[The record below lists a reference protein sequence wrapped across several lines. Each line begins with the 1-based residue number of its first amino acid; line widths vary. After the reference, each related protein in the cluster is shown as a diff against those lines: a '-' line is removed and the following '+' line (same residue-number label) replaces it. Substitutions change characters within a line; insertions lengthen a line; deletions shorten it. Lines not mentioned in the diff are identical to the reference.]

1 MQLYIKQY
9 ELYVYL
15 EDDQQDHDQ
24 MPVAKKYEM
33 LGDRDATK
41 LKLELEGGTG
51 EKHHRGGKKNLANAG
66 TIANKANTADT
77 ADTADTTITADDK
90 EQEEEIKAKKEEEE
104 IKVKKDEEMDTSD
117 IIATGEESTAEDT
130 AADQSIKEENINN
143 ESATNKENQPA
154 AYDPKVAIGKKKNL
168 MQNYM
173 HIKLLFNNNNYFIH
187 IIIILFCINM
197 N

>member
-1 MQLYIKQY
+1 MQLYLKQY
-9 ELYVYL
+9 VLYVYL
-15 EDDQQDHDQ
+15 EEDQQDHDQ

-66 TIANKANTADT
+66 TNVDKANAADNAVKT
-77 ADTADTTITADDK
+77 DDK
-90 EQEEEIKAKKEEEE
+90 EQGEKNKEKKEEQE
-104 IKVKKDEEMDTSD
+104 INTSD

-130 AADQSIKEENINN
+130 AADQSIKEDNTNN

-154 AYDPKVAIGKKKNL
+154 AYNPKVAIGKKKL
-168 MQNYM
+168 HAY
-173 HIKLLFNNNNYFIH
+173 K
-187 IIIILFCINM
+187 IIVH
-197 N
+197 